1 MNKGKTR
8 TLMDGEENGRGDAG
22 GSTRIS
28 VLEEEEELGRQES
41 RLHGNTGKL
50 NLKLILTHFRGL

>member
-1 MNKGKTR
+1 MNKGKTQ
-8 TLMDGEENGRGDAG
+8 TLMDGEANRRGGAG

-28 VLEEEEELGRQES
+28 VLEEEEELGRQDS
-41 RLHGNTGKL
+41 LPHGNTRKL